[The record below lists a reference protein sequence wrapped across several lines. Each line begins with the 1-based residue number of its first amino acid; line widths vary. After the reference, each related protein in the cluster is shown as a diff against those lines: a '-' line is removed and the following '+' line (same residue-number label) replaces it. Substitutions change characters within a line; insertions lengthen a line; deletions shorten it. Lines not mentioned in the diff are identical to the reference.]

1 MQKKKIWI
9 RFKGYHPSLTTHP
22 FHYRLRWRLGRFFS
36 VKKDVHL
43 SRLSDLWQGFDY
55 DFWPKKLQQI
65 FREWNCRYCAKRLG
79 KQEGCLSESWLF
91 VWWVFLVSWEKKLK
105 IATFTEAPFMVK
117 SEFWNNK
124 YFFSNICAML
134 PWLNIWNSHKH
145 STWPF
150 SCLIP
155 MENCAFC
162 PPKCIWNI
170 WTLIKWGAHS
180 KNLFELFGGRK
191 NERQNQRFSN
201 GHL

>member
-1 MQKKKIWI
+1 MILWEDGSLGRASIIGSISKHAHSEEALQILITTYWWREMQKKKIWI

-117 SEFWNNK
+117 LDFWNNK
-124 YFFSNICAML
+124 YFFLQIFA
-134 PWLNIWNSHKH
+134 
-145 STWPF
+145 
-150 SCLIP
+150 
-155 MENCAFC
+155 
-162 PPKCIWNI
+162 
-170 WTLIKWGAHS
+170 
-180 KNLFELFGGRK
+180 
-191 NERQNQRFSN
+191 Q
-201 GHL
+201 